1 MLQGDM
7 MELGS
12 GLGLGGLAAAASW
25 SPRRCLMT
33 DTDEEALEELRSTVE
48 RNQSTGPGMCTI
60 RKVDWNEYSNTT
72 VIAEERSD
80 ILIATDVTYNPK
92 LVGPFVEAAKAHL
105 RRDNGCTMLIVGQ
118 ANRKSHWELYRCLR
132 DGCDD
137 IHGTRHFPWEGATRM
152 LLYELVVGEWNIDI
166 TANDSTASME
176 GVELIVPI
184 AVIVHVCSPD
194 ALSSLIGG
202 HDHIA
207 TNSSWSQSN

>member
-1 MLQGDM
+1 

-25 SPRRCLMT
+25 SLRRCLMT

-92 LVGPFVEAAKAHL
+92 LVGPFVGSQGPPRTRQRMYHAY
-105 RRDNGCTMLIVGQ
+105 RRT
-118 ANRKSHWELYRCLR
+118 
-132 DGCDD
+132 
-137 IHGTRHFPWEGATRM
+137 
-152 LLYELVVGEWNIDI
+152 
-166 TANDSTASME
+166 
-176 GVELIVPI
+176 
-184 AVIVHVCSPD
+184 
-194 ALSSLIGG
+194 
-202 HDHIA
+202 
-207 TNSSWSQSN
+207 SQSKIPLGTLPLSTRRMR